1 MSVWVNDNLEKYA
14 QQIHKLL
21 KRRLLADD
29 KEIARLRNHIEN
41 QGICHVDFLGLPYVT
56 TVILYGL
63 SVSES
68 KLLVKVVDNK
78 GISSTFVF
86 ELPKIKVKTEAE

>member
-1 MSVWVNDNLEKYA
+1 
-14 QQIHKLL
+14 
-21 KRRLLADD
+21 
-29 KEIARLRNHIEN
+29 
-41 QGICHVDFLGLPYVT
+41 LPYVT

-86 ELPKIKVKTEAE
+86 ELPKIKVETEAE